1 MGERL
6 IVPVSAEQSCDLHM
20 TIGSNYVGSL
30 SDSWDNSARNKV
42 SRRQH
47 LQQCVLMCVRQ

>member
-1 MGERL
+1 
-6 IVPVSAEQSCDLHM
+6 M

-47 LQQCVLMCVRQ
+47 LQQCDLIHIASSLLLVVSTV